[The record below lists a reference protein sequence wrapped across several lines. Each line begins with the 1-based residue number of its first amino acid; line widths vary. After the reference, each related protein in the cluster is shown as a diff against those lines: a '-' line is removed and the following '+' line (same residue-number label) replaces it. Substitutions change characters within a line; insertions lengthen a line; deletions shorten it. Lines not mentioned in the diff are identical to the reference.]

1 LNRHFCG
8 LLWSPRR
15 RRSQAF
21 SGLRMQY
28 FGVCC
33 CSWKSLSSTPVSVPS
48 TPHPNS
54 LVPDVVHTYPG
65 QCPPPFLSFPAYTH
79 LRHSCL
85 PFAGHIRARRSSYE
99 GSNRST
105 PAHQPPLQSSS
116 RVPGLSRSAR
126 CTGRVGRCSPRT
138 HPCMS
143 LPNARSL
150 AACLAVQWMP
160 VPLPLRPRL
169 PWLQMRPPSPSQELL
184 ALGRAR
190 PCDRDRPARCPGWA
204 HGRVGFTRAPGAVYA
219 RAETARVAGR

>member
-1 LNRHFCG
+1 MGATRTQG
-8 LLWSPRR
+8 
-15 RRSQAF
+15 
-21 SGLRMQY
+21 
-28 FGVCC
+28 
-33 CSWKSLSSTPVSVPS
+33 
-48 TPHPNS
+48 
-54 LVPDVVHTYPG
+54 
-65 QCPPPFLSFPAYTH
+65 PPPFLSFPAYTH

-85 PFAGHIRARRSSYE
+85 PFTGHIGARRSSYE

-105 PAHQPPLQSSS
+105 PAHQPPLQSSW
-116 RVPGLSRSAR
+116 RVPGLSSSAR

-184 ALGRAR
+184 ALEAGRAR
-190 PCDRDRPARCPGWA
+190 ATAIGRLAARD
-204 HGRVGFTRAPGAVYA
+204 GRMAESASREHQVLYTRAPRPREWRDV
-219 RAETARVAGR
+219 R